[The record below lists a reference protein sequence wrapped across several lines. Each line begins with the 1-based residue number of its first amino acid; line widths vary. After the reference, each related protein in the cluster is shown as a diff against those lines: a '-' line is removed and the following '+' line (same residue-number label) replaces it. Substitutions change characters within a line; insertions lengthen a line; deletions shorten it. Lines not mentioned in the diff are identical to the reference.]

1 MRWHL
6 SHSRDEAGAAP
17 TAGKSKKCFGCTCV
31 RGAPRGTWLRSGCT
45 RTCLPYEYLGR
56 LSGRLFGEVLGPF
69 QRLGLKSDAVQTR
82 VQTVGVCWTSYPPH
96 LLFAPAAAGAG
107 AARLLSCCCAAVQH
121 NVHTIRT
128 PDPHDTV
135 ATSVVSSTTVSRSR
149 PRAGPL
155 ESLLS
160 GQSARA
166 VRASSRYRR
175 IAPRARCCCGVLED
189 CFPLPCGACRV

>member
-1 MRWHL
+1 MSTWGVFQGVFLEKCSGHFKGWDL
-6 SHSRDEAGAAP
+6 SLMPCRLE
-17 TAGKSKKCFGCTCV
+17 C
-31 RGAPRGTWLRSGCT
+31 RL
-45 RTCLPYEYLGR
+45 LGY
-56 LSGRLFGEVLGPF
+56 VGPHP
-69 QRLGLKSDAVQTR
+69 L
-82 VQTVGVCWTSYPPH
+82 H

-166 VRASSRYRR
+166 
-175 IAPRARCCCGVLED
+175 GEQ
-189 CFPLPCGACRV
+189 